1 MARGERIDRKN
12 GHRNIWLLGS
22 SSLLNDAG
30 SDMITPILPFFI
42 TALGGG
48 GVAVGALSGLRE
60 GMASLFKLLGG
71 WYSDKIAK
79 RMPIIFT
86 GYFISIMC
94 KFLLALSNSWQYLL
108 AFVSIE
114 RLGKARDAPRDAI
127 IALSTGHRG
136 KWFGVH
142 QMMDTVGAILGS
154 LIVLFLFWKF
164 NLGFKPII
172 IIAGIV
178 SVLSLLPLAFVREP
192 KTKPQKTGLFKE
204 IEHLRGDLKYF
215 VFVSAVFTLANFG
228 LYMFLLL
235 RAEQITGSMIS
246 AIGLG
251 VVFNLVWAL
260 LSITF
265 GSYSD
270 KIGRKKV
277 LMYGYLLFLI
287 VSVGFFFSNA
297 LVSMTILFVLYGL
310 VYAMT
315 QGTQRAY
322 VSDMAGKMK
331 GTAIGFFQF
340 VIGLVTIGGGIIAGI
355 FWNISPQMMF
365 IYISLISFISIILL
379 AFVKEK

>member
-1 MARGERIDRKN
+1 MQSGEKIDRKN

-48 GVAVGALSGLRE
+48 GVSVGALSGLRD
-60 GMASLFKLLGG
+60 GLASIFKLLGG

-79 RMPIIFT
+79 RMPIVFL
-86 GYFISIMC
+86 GYLTSVIC

-108 AFVSIE
+108 AFVSLE

-127 IALSTGHRG
+127 IALSTHHRG

-142 QMMDTVGAILGS
+142 QMMDTVGAIVGS
-154 LIVLFLFWKF
+154 VIVLFLFWKF
-164 NLGFKPII
+164 NLGFKQII
-172 IIAGIV
+172 IIAGII
-178 SVLSLLPLAFVREP
+178 SALSLIPLMLVREP
-192 KTKPQKTGLFKE
+192 KTKPVRTSLFRG
-204 IEHLRGDLKYF
+204 IEHLSKKLKYF
-215 VFVSAVFTLANFG
+215 IFVSSIFTIANFS

-235 RAEQITGSMIS
+235 RAQQITGSMPIAI
-246 AIGLG
+246 AIGVL
-251 VVFNLVWAL
+251 FYFVWAIF
-260 LSITF
+260 SIPF

-277 LMYGYLLFLI
+277 LMFGYVLFLV
-287 VSVGFFFSNA
+287 VSLGFIFSNTISS
-297 LVSMTILFVLYGL
+297 LFILFILYGL

-315 QGTQRAY
+315 QGNQRAF
-322 VSDMAGKMK
+322 VSDMAGRMK

-340 VIGLVTIGGGIIAGI
+340 TTGLVNIGGGIIAGI
-355 FWNISPQMMF
+355 FWNISPQAMF
-365 IYISLISFISIILL
+365 TYLSIISFLSIILL
-379 AFVKEK
+379 VFVKEK